1 VEIVFCGSD
10 SDLDIIKAQVEEL
23 TKLKND
29 GKVIKG
35 IKPIKIYNY
44 EVDDKLFSDFT
55 IERSDDLSEMVWA
68 LRGAGIRFVESS
80 KMLAKIYDKIQER
93 DDRIASS
100 RLLALHHELVY
111 NKSQLQDI
119 NNCKDKISL
128 IALNASIENPIVQE
142 NNFVMPLT
150 DLVFALTELKNAES
164 SLLNNYNSEE
174 LKQDIESLD
183 NRIVTLLRDRYKMSL
198 ST

>member
-1 VEIVFCGSD
+1 
-10 SDLDIIKAQVEEL
+10 
-23 TKLKND
+23 
-29 GKVIKG
+29 
-35 IKPIKIYNY
+35 
-44 EVDDKLFSDFT
+44 
-55 IERSDDLSEMVWA
+55 M
-68 LRGAGIRFVESS
+68 
-80 KMLAKIYDKIQER
+80 
-93 DDRIASS
+93 
-100 RLLALHHELVY
+100 VY

-164 SLLNNYNSEE
+164 SLLNDYNSEE